1 MRPRKRAS
9 VPAARN
15 PAYSASKTFFFRKRK
30 NLIFGIGGGYCS
42 RMQNQSVLS
51 RTISWL
57 RFPLIVL
64 VVFIHVPWGVEIENF
79 PAASMICGNFVQR
92 GIAAVAVPLFFF
104 ISGFL
109 YFYRTEWG
117 VSAYKRKT
125 LKRVRTLV
133 VPFLVWT
140 VLNLVC
146 KLLAYKLEIPSPS
159 AALCA
164 ENHSLWDWVVDI
176 FGLKHRDENLNIAF
190 PLYVPFWF
198 LRDLFVVGLL
208 SPLWHFLLKRAGIV
222 ALFALGALWFAYQG
236 NQIPGLSTQAIFF
249 FCAGAYFAIHER
261 DFTEDFSGVG
271 VPALALYL
279 PLLAANA
286 LTKGAAFN
294 WAIHRAFIC
303 VALVAVVFAVSRG
316 IASGKLRESAFL
328 SGAAFFVYAGHGVPI
343 WTAGKRV
350 LALFYVPASDV
361 ALVVAFSVTAAFQ
374 VGVCLLAYGCVR
386 RWARWSLPFLTGGR

>member
-1 MRPRKRAS
+1 
-9 VPAARN
+9 
-15 PAYSASKTFFFRKRK
+15 
-30 NLIFGIGGGYCS
+30 
-42 RMQNQSVLS
+42 MQNQSVLS

-164 ENHSLWDWVVDI
+164 ENHSLWDWVV
-176 FGLKHRDENLNIAF
+176 
-190 PLYVPFWF
+190 

>member
-1 MRPRKRAS
+1 
-9 VPAARN
+9 
-15 PAYSASKTFFFRKRK
+15 
-30 NLIFGIGGGYCS
+30 
-42 RMQNQSVLS
+42 MQNQSVLS

-64 VVFIHVPWGVEIENF
+64 VVFIHVGYGNGVEIENF
-79 PAASMICGNFVQR
+79 PAANMICENFVQR
-92 GIAAVAVPLFFF
+92 GVAAVAVPLFFF

-117 VSAYKRKT
+117 VPAYKRKT

-140 VLNLVC
+140 APT
-146 KLLAYKLEIPSPS
+146 LAYMLLVYKLGLTRST
-159 AALCA
+159 LCA

-176 FGLKHRDENLNIAF
+176 FGLKLAEGNSSIAF

-208 SPLWHFLLKRAGIV
+208 SPLWHFLLKRAGI
-222 ALFALGALWFAYQG
+222 ATLFALGALWFAYQG

-286 LTKGAAFN
+286 LTTDATFC

-303 VALVAVVFAVSRG
+303 VSLVAVVFAVSRG

-328 SGAAFFVYAGHGVPI
+328 SGSAFFVYAGHGAPYFAS
-343 WTAGKRV
+343 AGERA
-350 LALFYVPASDV
+350 LALFYVPASDAEIV
-361 ALVVAFSVTAAFQ
+361 AVFFAKAAFQ
-374 VGVCLLAYGCVR
+374 IGVCLLAYGCLR